1 MCTRVINRLHHYV
14 TVFIFRGDF
23 GVPITL
29 IRAGTE
35 GGTKRQSDPC
45 RQLTAVPDQ
54 TPTSNRG
61 IGKGLGNETYRK
73 D

>member
-1 MCTRVINRLHHYV
+1 MCTRVINRLHRYV
-14 TVFIFRGDF
+14 TVFIFRSDF

-61 IGKGLGNETYRK
+61 LGTGMEY
-73 D
+73 DSY